1 MTEVSNQT
9 AMADNQTAPA
19 NNQASPEPTSKEML
33 KAFTANIYQE
43 LRDAKERG
51 ELIGWSTSNF
61 PKEICETFGLKIMYP
76 ENHAA
81 AVAAKKG
88 AVDFCD
94 KAEAMGY
101 SADLCSY
108 ARISLGFLHREED
121 FGFGLDV
128 PKPDFLCVA
137 NNICTTV
144 IKWYENMAKEL
155 NIPFIMFDIPYNTDP
170 DFKDHKI
177 AYMREQLQDVI
188 WQFEEL
194 TGKKFDYRKFH
205 EVCAVSSENARLFQ
219 QCLDTIGATKPS
231 PVNGFDGYNLM
242 ALMIIA
248 RCRKESTVILQKYL
262 AELQALIESGESK
275 FKGEEKYRI
284 LYDGITCWPYL
295 KYTSTTLSEL
305 GVNTVASVYTDEYT
319 AQFDDLDSLC
329 RAYASTNNVQG
340 IDMAIKRRNK
350 MLGKYQCDGILCNT
364 MRSCKP
370 WVGLMFETERQLQ
383 KQHGLPYTLFDGDQA
398 DPRVFSKAQY
408 ETRVQ
413 GLVEV
418 MEARK

>member
-1 MTEVSNQT
+1 MTEIET
-9 AMADNQTAPA
+9 PID
-19 NNQASPEPTSKEML
+19 ERTSREML
-33 KAFTANIYQE
+33 KEFTASIYQE
-43 LRDAKERG
+43 VRDAKEAG
-51 ELIGWSTSNF
+51 QLVGWSTSNF
-61 PKEICETFGLKIMYP
+61 PKEICETFGLKLMYP

-88 AVDFCD
+88 AVQFCD
-94 KAEAMGY
+94 KAESLGY

-108 ARISLGFLHREED
+108 ARISMGFLHRDED

-144 IKWYENMAKEL
+144 VKWYENLAKEL
-155 NIPFIMFDIPYNTDP
+155 DIPFILFDIPYNTDA
-170 DFKDHKI
+170 DFQEHKI
-177 AYMREQLQDVI
+177 SYMKEQLQEVI
-188 WQFEEL
+188 CQFEEL
-194 TGKKFDYRKFH
+194 TGTAFDYEKFH
-205 EVCAVSSENARLFQ
+205 EVLATSSENARLFQ
-219 QCLDTIGATKPS
+219 QALDIIGSTNPA

-248 RCRKESTVILQKYL
+248 RGRKESTVILKKYIS
-262 AELQALIESGESK
+262 ELQELIDSGESR

-295 KYTSTTLSEL
+295 SYTSKTLSGM

-340 IDMAIKRRNK
+340 IDMALQRRNK

-370 WVGLMFETERQLQ
+370 WVGIMFETERQLAAE
-383 KQHGLPYTLFDGDQA
+383 HDIPYTMFDGDQA